1 MKKTIQGYDGS
12 RHGSSKDL
20 ASSNKKRGHLL
31 EEIYAA
37 RVKGSVVKGVGKI
50 DVLEVT
56 EERTSCKGAK
66 KHIQILLQ
74 SKDNTIEHFKT
85 EHPITEFVIAGH
97 KVKKYKVENKN
108 KININDKNT
117 WKSKADELANWLTKK
132 ENFNEILNYI
142 FSNNSIHYLVVLED
156 EKQNAFKFKIKD
168 IIDFYVKLDYQVY
181 TTAGCKVVVK
191 SIIPNV
197 SIKPLVIFNLEIRGS
212 VGKIGSI
219 NYWNDAQRFYKTI
232 KENLKHEIIKP

>member
-1 MKKTIQGYDGS
+1 MGKIMQGLDGS
-12 RHGSSKDL
+12 KNGSSPKV
-20 ASSNKKRGHLL
+20 ASINKLRGHKL
-31 EEIYAA
+31 EKIYAD
-37 RVKGSVVKGVGKI
+37 RVNGSVVKGVGKV

-56 EERTSCKGAK
+56 GKNTSCKGAK

-74 SKDNTIEHFKT
+74 SKDSTIDRFKT

-97 KVKKYKVENKN
+97 KVKKFKVENKN
-108 KININDKNT
+108 KINVDDKNI
-117 WKSKADELANWLTKK
+117 WKSKADELSNWLTKK
-132 ENFNEILNYI
+132 ENFKEILNYI

-197 SIKPLVIFNLEIRGS
+197 SSKPLVIFNLEIRGS

>member
-12 RHGSSKDL
+12 RHGSTTDM
-20 ASSNKKRGHLL
+20 ASINKKRGHLL

-37 RVKGSVVKGVGKI
+37 RVKGRVVKGVGKI
-50 DVLEVT
+50 DVIEVN
-56 EERTSCKGAK
+56 EEHTSCKGAK

-74 SKDNTIEHFKT
+74 SKDNTIDHFKR

-97 KVKKYKVENKN
+97 KVKKYKAENKN
-108 KININDKNT
+108 QINVADKDK
-117 WKSKADELANWLTKK
+117 WKRKADELSNWLTKK
-132 ENFNEILNYI
+132 ENFREILNYI

-156 EKQNAFKFKIKD
+156 EKQNEFKFKITD
-168 IIDFYVKLDYQVY
+168 IIDFYIKLDYQVY

-191 SIIPNV
+191 AIIPNV
-197 SIKPLVIFNLEIRGS
+197 SNKYLVIFNLEIRGS
-212 VGKIGSI
+212 IGKIGSI

-232 KENLKHEIIKP
+232 KENLSHEIIKP